1 MTTRELALA
10 PAQPMLGR
18 LVRLPGTLVIGV
30 AMIVVMVL
38 VALVGPPVTQ
48 TDPTALNLQDALR
61 SPSLAHP
68 LGTDNF
74 GRDVL
79 TRIVYGISIDLQF
92 GLFCVVPTFA
102 LGTVLGTLAGLYRW
116 FDAILMRV
124 LDLLVAFPF
133 YVLIIAIVA
142 MLGPGVTNMYIA
154 VMVVGWA
161 SYSRVVRN
169 EVLVIKGLD
178 YVSAASVLGFPTRR
192 IMFRHL
198 LPNVIVQP
206 LVLATTNFIAYVL
219 LGSALGFLGLGVQPP
234 EPEWG
239 VMIGEGRDF
248 LAQAPWISV
257 FPGLALLIVCSG
269 MIFIGDGLADL
280 LRPEISRS

>member
-1 MTTRELALA
+1 M
-10 PAQPMLGR
+10 
-18 LVRLPGTLVIGV
+18 
-30 AMIVVMVL
+30 
-38 VALVGPPVTQ
+38 
-48 TDPTALNLQDALR
+48 
-61 SPSLAHP
+61 
-68 LGTDNF
+68 
-74 GRDVL
+74 
-79 TRIVYGISIDLQF
+79 
-92 GLFCVVPTFA
+92 
-102 LGTVLGTLAGLYRW
+102 
-116 FDAILMRV
+116 
-124 LDLLVAFPF
+124 
-133 YVLIIAIVA
+133 
-142 MLGPGVTNMYIA
+142 
-154 VMVVGWA
+154 
-161 SYSRVVRN
+161 
-169 EVLVIKGLD
+169 
-178 YVSAASVLGFPTRR
+178 RR